1 MGVEKI
7 IDLNCDMGESF
18 GLYKYGADEELMPLI
33 SSANIACGFHAGDP
47 HVMRESVELATQY
60 GVRVGAHIGLPDK
73 LGFGRREMKVKPQE
87 IYDYTLYQL
96 GALDSFLHKSHTS
109 LSHIKPHGAL
119 YMMTAEIREL
129 AEATVEAVLDFNPG
143 IDIYTLPD
151 SELYRVAKEAK
162 LNVVSEYFA
171 DRPYVNNYVKMFGWT
186 LEEIGQPS
194 EMAQRAL
201 RMFEE
206 NPVETICV
214 HSDTPNAPAIM
225 RAVRDA
231 LVENGWI
238 IGREKSLIVK

>member
-1 MGVEKI
+1 M
-7 IDLNCDMGESF
+7 DLNCDMGESF

-47 HVMRESVELATQY
+47 HVMRESVELAVQY
-60 GVRVGAHIGLPDK
+60 GVRVGAHVGLPDR

-96 GALDSFLHKSHTS
+96 GALASFLQKSHTA

-119 YMMTAEIREL
+119 YMMTAEKREL
-129 AEATVEAVLDFNPG
+129 AEVTVEAVLDFNRD
-143 IDIYTLPD
+143 IEIYTLPN
-151 SELYRVAKEAK
+151 SELYHAAKEAN

-186 LEEIGQPS
+186 LEEIGQPNT
-194 EMAQRAL
+194 MAQRAL
-201 RMFEE
+201 QLLEGSL
-206 NPVETICV
+206 VETICV

-225 RAVRDA
+225 RSVREA
-231 LVENGWI
+231 LLENGWQ
-238 IGREKSLIVK
+238 IGKKSLIVK

>member
-1 MGVEKI
+1 M

-60 GVRVGAHIGLPDK
+60 GVRVGAHVGLPDR

-96 GALDSFLHKSHTS
+96 GALAGFLQKSNTS

-119 YMMTAEIREL
+119 YMMTSENREL
-129 AEATVEAVLDFNPG
+129 AEVTVEAVLDFNRE
-143 IDIYTLPD
+143 IEIYTLPN
-151 SELYRVAKEAK
+151 SELYYAAKEAK

-186 LEEIGQPS
+186 LEEIGQPNT
-194 EMAQRAL
+194 MAKRAL
-201 RMFEE
+201 RLLEE
-206 NPVETICV
+206 SPVETICV

-225 RAVRDA
+225 RSVREA
-231 LVENGWI
+231 LLENGWL
-238 IGREKSLIVK
+238 IGRKSLIVK